1 MNIGEKIRTIRKT
14 KQMTQRKL
22 AEIIGCKSSFVS
34 HIEHNSRRISLDY
47 LGRIAKALDTPT
59 YRFVSNDGDRM
70 AKVLSMLE
78 ELDDE
83 SFKMAN
89 EYLEYLVRRKTVK
102 TD

>member
-1 MNIGEKIRTIRKT
+1 MNIGEKIRTIRKN

-47 LGRIAKALDTPT
+47 LGRIAKALDTPA

-70 AKVLSMLE
+70 TKALGMLE
-78 ELDDE
+78 GLDDE
-83 SFKMAN
+83 SFRMAN
-89 EYLEYLVRRKTVK
+89 EYLEYLTKRKAVK
-102 TD
+102 AD